1 MWILTLRSPKGE
13 PREYVIKPGKM
24 LIGRKSDCDIPVPD
38 ESASRAHAELHFDPV
53 ENVITL
59 VDLNSTNGTFINR
72 ERMTKP
78 RRLTTEDQVRIGQHT
93 LSFST
98 RETEPRP
105 GVVSRPVMPGTQPLT
120 RDLLLESLDHHAVLM
135 YEVSSRLNTVI
146 DLETALREVSDMM
159 RVSMGADKCQVI
171 LAEKFSQ
178 LHDLGFPISIAR
190 MALDQRSAVIIP
202 DAQTD
207 ATLGKSALLM
217 RIRSAMCVP
226 VMSGEKVVALIYV
239 YKTRPLARPFDQN
252 DLQLAVAISHQA
264 ALTIQ
269 RTRLLEHVR
278 KEQRVRQLL
287 QRFLSPPEAEYLL
300 QDYLQTGQLP
310 PLSEQRLTI
319 LFADLVGSTQL
330 AERLGARRF
339 SEILSR
345 YYQDMTDIIFSNS
358 GMLNKYLGDGLM
370 AVFGVSQSG
379 VNPEERAVAA
389 ALEMFR
395 RMESL
400 NLAENEH
407 VQLGIGINSGMT
419 MAGYVGTEE
428 RVEYTV
434 LGDTVNVAERLEG
447 LSKPGRIFIG
457 PETKAAVQGLF
468 ELRSVGTVEVKGRQE
483 SVEVFEVVQT
493 PLTPPIS

>member
-53 ENVITL
+53 ENAVTL

-72 ERMTKP
+72 DRVNKP

-93 LSFST
+93 LSFAI
-98 RETEPRP
+98 RETEPRS
-105 GVVSRPVMPGTQPLT
+105 GIGSRPLVQGTQPLT

-146 DLETALREVSDMM
+146 DLDTALREVSDMM
-159 RVSMGADKCQVI
+159 RVAMGADKCQLI

-310 PLSEQRLTI
+310 PLSEQRLTV
-319 LFADLVGSTQL
+319 LFADLAGSTQL

-345 YYQDMTDIIFSNS
+345 YYQDMTDIIFSNN

-379 VNPEERAVAA
+379 SNPEERAVSA

-457 PETKAAVQGLF
+457 PDTREAVKGLF
-468 ELRSVGTVEVKGRQE
+468 ELRSVGTMEVKGRQE
-483 SVEVFEVVQT
+483 TIEVFEVVQA
-493 PLTPPIS
+493 PLVPPIS